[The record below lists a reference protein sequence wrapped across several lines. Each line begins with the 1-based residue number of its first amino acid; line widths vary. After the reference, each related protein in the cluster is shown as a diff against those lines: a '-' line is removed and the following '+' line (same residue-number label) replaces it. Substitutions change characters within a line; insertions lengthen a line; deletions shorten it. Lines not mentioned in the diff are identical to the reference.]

1 MKIEK
6 SLLSGTTPLLV
17 LSLLRDGDKYGYQMI
32 TDLAL
37 RSEHAFELREGTL
50 YPILHALEKDGA
62 LRSYEKETPTG
73 KKRRYYTLTRVGEQ
87 RLQERETQWRQFV
100 GAVDRVLRADPA
112 IG

>member
-87 RLQERETQWRQFV
+87 RLQERETQWRQFA

-112 IG
+112 VG